1 MQRIQAGLWLTL
13 AFGLASHPLTAQDA
27 DRIWGRVTTA
37 SGDVHEG
44 FIRWDRNEGS
54 WADILDGSK
63 DVAPEVYDLWVE
75 FTKSG
80 ERPTRTLDV
89 KGYRV
94 SWNED
99 DPDFPMLSASGIR
112 FGHISSLQIVGD
124 DEVELLL
131 KSGER
136 LGLSGGSTDIGR
148 SIRDVIVETRD
159 GNEIELDWPDLELIT
174 FAAVPAGIRAES
186 PRLFGTVEDQL
197 GNRFSGYI
205 SWDLD
210 EIFGTDILD
219 GDDPDGDTQRIA
231 FSEIRSIEGGRRAST
246 VTLRNGDVLEL
257 DDSNDVDR
265 GNRGVQISDPALG
278 MIEVEWEEFK
288 RIELTPAPE
297 PSTYQAFDGGHR
309 LAGTVTTQSGQTFSG
324 LIRWDSD
331 EEWSW
336 ELLDGRWEDVKF
348 TIEFSNIAHIARAE
362 VFGAEVTLTDG
373 RMFELEDRNDVD
385 WDNRGVFILPHPE
398 GPDAATTAVQ
408 YVPWE
413 DFAEVTF
420 DHGDRRETTGGG
432 Q

>member
-1 MQRIQAGLWLTL
+1 MPRTQAGLWLAL
-13 AFGLASHPLTAQDA
+13 ACGLAAQPLTAQDA
-27 DRIWGRVTTA
+27 DRIWGRVTTV

-63 DVAPEVYDLWVE
+63 DVAPEVYERWIE

-80 ERPTRTLDV
+80 ERPVRTLDV

-99 DPDFPMLSASGIR
+99 DPDFPMLSPSGIR
-112 FGHISSLQIVGD
+112 FGHISSLSVVGE
-124 DEVELLL
+124 DEAELLL

-136 LGLSGGSTDIGR
+136 LILSGGSTDIGR
-148 SIRDVIVETRD
+148 SIRDVIVEPRRGD
-159 GNEIELDWPDLELIT
+159 AIELDWPDIDEVT
-174 FAAVPAGIRAES
+174 FAAVPAGVRAAS
-186 PRLFGTVEDQL
+186 PRLYGTVEDQL
-197 GNRFSGYI
+197 GNRFTGYI

-210 EIFGTDILD
+210 EIFGSDILD
-219 GDDPDGDTQRIA
+219 GDDPDGDSRRIA

-246 VTLRNGDVLEL
+246 VTLKNGDVLEL

-265 GNRGVQISDPALG
+265 GNRGVQISDPTLG
-278 MIEVEWEEFK
+278 MIEVEWEEFS
-288 RIELTPAPE
+288 RIDLTPAPE
-297 PSTYQAFDGGHR
+297 PYAYEAFDGGHR
-309 LAGTVTTQSGQTFSG
+309 LTGTVTTQTGESYAG
-324 LIRWDSD
+324 LIRWDAD

-336 ELLDGRWEDVKF
+336 EFLDGRWEDVKF
-348 TIEFSNIAHIARAE
+348 TVEFSNIAHIARAE

-373 RMFELEDRNDVD
+373 RMLELEDRSDVD
-385 WDNRGVFILPHPE
+385 WDNRGVFIFPYPE
-398 GPDAATTAVQ
+398 GPEAMTATVQ

-420 DHGDRRETTGGG
+420 EHRDRRETTGGG
-432 Q
+432 R